1 MEAYGWFVTGGL
13 HYQAEEVW
21 VEGDSSPWH
30 QVDDSRFPDY
40 QSFYRYLTGIF
51 PQEMVDGTLL
61 AGGNYRELDGKLY
74 TRGNIREKNRFIGGA
89 DYALVSET
97 DSRRE
102 IMATA
107 YLSRVPRNTFSSRRR
122 STASGS
128 LPSSLTSIRAGNITS
143 KQRRS
148 L

>member
-13 HYQAEEVW
+13 PLPGGEVW
-21 VEGDSSPWH
+21 VEVAPLAPGRRL
-30 QVDDSRFPDY
+30 RFPDY

-51 PQEMVDGTLL
+51 PRRWWTAPFWPGQLPGT
-61 AGGNYRELDGKLY
+61 GWQTVYPGQYPGE
-74 TRGNIREKNRFIGGA
+74 NRFIGGA

-107 YLSRVPRNTFSSRRR
+107 YFVKGAQEYLFVQKVD
-122 STASGS
+122 
-128 LPSSLTSIRAGNITS
+128 S
-143 KQRRS
+143 KWLFTQFPYFY
-148 L
+148 